1 MAEPADL
8 DIPWTRTRAASRL
21 RELLICGVLGPLMD
35 LYTRR
40 RVAGHERLD
49 DLTGPVVFVANH
61 NSHMDTP
68 VILRAL
74 PGQWR
79 RRTAVAA
86 AADYFY
92 DKRRKALS
100 ASLAFGTVP
109 LDRNSGAGVGPA
121 QTAHLDRLIQDGGS
135 LLVFPEGTRS
145 RDGHVGRL
153 RPGAALLA
161 AEHHLP
167 IVPIYV
173 SGTGEAMPRGHRWMV
188 FKAGRP
194 GPRHPLD
201 IRFGKPIA
209 PRARERPSEV
219 MERVRL
225 FLAEC
230 GAETE
235 REPHAEH
242 ADRRQPA

>member
-1 MAEPADL
+1 
-8 DIPWTRTRAASRL
+8 
-21 RELLICGVLGPLMD
+21 MD

-40 RVAGHERLD
+40 SVAGHEGLD
-49 DLTGPVVFVANH
+49 DLAAPVVFVANH

-74 PGQWR
+74 PGRWR

-92 DKRRKALS
+92 DRRRKALS
-100 ASLAFGTVP
+100 ASLVFGTVP
-109 LDRNSGAGVGPA
+109 LDRNSGAGVGPG
-121 QTAHLDRLIQDGGS
+121 QTAHLDRLIGDGGS
-135 LLVFPEGTRS
+135 LLVFAEGTRS
-145 RDGHVGRL
+145 RDGRVARL
-153 RPGAALLA
+153 RTGAALLA

-167 IVPIYV
+167 IVPIYL
-173 SGTGEAMPRGHRWMV
+173 SGTREAMPRGHRWMV
-188 FKAGRP
+188 FKAGKP
-194 GPRHPLD
+194 GPRHPLEV
-201 IRFGKPIA
+201 RFGKPIV
-209 PRARERPSEV
+209 PRAGERPSEV

-235 REPHAEH
+235 RENAEH
-242 ADRRQPA
+242 AHRHQPA

>member
-1 MAEPADL
+1 
-8 DIPWTRTRAASRL
+8 
-21 RELLICGVLGPLMD
+21 MD

-40 RVAGHERLD
+40 RVSGREHLD
-49 DLTGPVVFVANH
+49 ALAGPVVFVANH

-74 PGQWR
+74 PGPWR

-86 AADYFY
+86 ATDYFY

-100 ASLAFGTVP
+100 ASVAFGTVP
-109 LDRNSGAGVGPA
+109 LDRNSGAGVGPG
-121 QTAHLDRLIQDGGS
+121 QTAHLDRLIRDGGS
-135 LLVFPEGTRS
+135 LLFFPEGTRS
-145 RDGHVGRL
+145 HDGRVGRL
-153 RPGAALLA
+153 RTGAALLA

-167 IVPIYV
+167 IVPIYL

-188 FKAGRP
+188 FKAGQP
-194 GPRHPLD
+194 GARHPLE
-201 IRFGKPIA
+201 IRFGKPIV
-209 PRARERPSEV
+209 PRAGERPSDV

-225 FLAEC
+225 FLAQS

-242 ADRRQPA
+242 PHQRQPA

>member
-1 MAEPADL
+1 
-8 DIPWTRTRAASRL
+8 
-21 RELLICGVLGPLMD
+21 MD

-40 RVAGHERLD
+40 RVAGQEHLD
-49 DLTGPVVFVANH
+49 ALAGPVVFVANH

-68 VILRAL
+68 LILRAR
-74 PGQWR
+74 PARWR

-86 AADYFY
+86 AADYF
-92 DKRRKALS
+92 DDQRRKALS

-109 LDRNSGAGVGPA
+109 LDRNTGAGVGPG
-121 QTAHLDRLIQDGGS
+121 QTAHLDSLLGGGGS
-135 LLVFPEGTRS
+135 LLVFAEGTRS
-145 RDGHVGRL
+145 RDGRVGRL
-153 RPGAALLA
+153 RTGAALLA

-173 SGTGEAMPRGHRWMV
+173 SGTREAMPREHRWMV
-188 FKAGRP
+188 FKAGWP
-194 GPRHPLD
+194 GPRHPLE

-209 PRARERPSEV
+209 PRAGKRPSEV

-225 FLAEC
+225 FLAES

-235 REPHAEH
+235 REPHAEP

>member
-1 MAEPADL
+1 
-8 DIPWTRTRAASRL
+8 
-21 RELLICGVLGPLMD
+21 MD

-40 RVAGHERLD
+40 RVAGHEHLD

-74 PGQWR
+74 PGRWR
-79 RRTAVAA
+79 RHTAVAA

-100 ASLAFGTVP
+100 VSLAFGAVP
-109 LDRNSGAGVGPA
+109 LERNSGAGVGRD
-121 QTAHLDRLIQDGGS
+121 QTAHLDRLIGDGGS
-135 LLVFPEGTRS
+135 VIIFAEGTRS
-145 RDGHVGRL
+145 RDGRVGRL
-153 RPGAALLA
+153 RSGAALLA
-161 AEHHLP
+161 REHHVP
-167 IVPIYV
+167 IVPIFV
-173 SGTGEAMPRGHRWMV
+173 SGTHEAMPRGHRWMV

-194 GPRHPLD
+194 GPRHPLEV
-201 IRFGKPIA
+201 RFGEPIVPSTA
-209 PRARERPSEV
+209 ERTSQV

-230 GAETE
+230 RAETE
-235 REPHAEH
+235 RSPHAEH
-242 ADRRQPA
+242 AHPRRPV

>member
-1 MAEPADL
+1 MGEPADL
-8 DIPWTRTRAASRL
+8 DVPWTRARAASRL
-21 RELLICGVLGPLMD
+21 RELFICGALGPLMD
-35 LYTRR
+35 LYTSRC
-40 RVAGHERLD
+40 VAGREVLD
-49 DLTGPVVFVANH
+49 DLTGPVVFAANH

-74 PGQWR
+74 PGRWR

-92 DKRRKALS
+92 DKRRKAL
-100 ASLAFGTVP
+100 AVSLAFGTVP
-109 LDRNSGAGVGPA
+109 LDRNRGAGVGPG
-121 QTAHLDRLIQDGGS
+121 QTAHLDRLVGDGGS

-145 RDGHVGRL
+145 RDGRVGRL

-194 GPRHPLD
+194 GPRHPLE
-201 IRFGKPIA
+201 IRFGKAIA
-209 PRARERPSEV
+209 PRAGERPSE
-219 MERVRL
+219 MMGRVRL
-225 FLAEC
+225 FFAEC

-235 REPHAEH
+235 HEPRAEH
-242 ADRRQPA
+242 AHRRQPA

>member
-1 MAEPADL
+1 MVEPADL
-8 DIPWTRTRAASRL
+8 DVPWTRARAASRL
-21 RELLICGVLGPLMD
+21 RELFICGVLGPLMD

-40 RVAGHERLD
+40 RVAGDERLD

-74 PGQWR
+74 PGRWR

-109 LDRNSGAGVGPA
+109 LDRNSGAGVGPGK
-121 QTAHLDRLIQDGGS
+121 TAHLDRLIGAGGS

-145 RDGHVGRL
+145 RDGRVGRL

-173 SGTGEAMPRGHRWMV
+173 SGTGRAMPRGHRWMV

-194 GPRHPLD
+194 GPRHSLE

-209 PRARERPSEV
+209 CRAEERPGEV
-219 MERVRL
+219 IERVRL

-235 REPHAEH
+235 REPDTEH
-242 ADRRQPA
+242 AHRRQPA